1 MRHKLP
7 ILAVLAVTG
16 VLMFSIC
23 GALFRCGCRALW
35 SGAAEHCNVHAAQG
49 PRCPWCEH
57 PVLGAAGFALTAG
70 GQVLAYVLAR
80 RGGAS
85 PRAATGVA
93 AAALPRSA
101 LLAGAATWLL
111 TDYPH
116 FLVPDARDR
125 LSLLGGPIPSR
136 APVTEPRAGAGSP
149 PAHAP
154 DPGRAP

>member
-1 MRHKLP
+1 VRRKLP
-7 ILAVLAVTG
+7 FLTVLAVTG

-23 GALFRCGCRALW
+23 GALFRCGCKGPW

-57 PVLGAAGFALTAG
+57 SLLGAAGFALTAG
-70 GQVLAYVLAR
+70 GQGLAFALAR

-85 PRAATGVA
+85 RGTAIGVA
-93 AAALPRSA
+93 VAALPLSA
-101 LLAGAATWLL
+101 LLAGAATWLV

-116 FLVPDARDR
+116 VLVMDARDR
-125 LSLLGGPIPSR
+125 LGLPAGPIPSR
-136 APVTEPRAGAGSP
+136 APVTDPVAGAGSP